1 MSNRQP
7 TTKANGSDPKGFDPA
22 PRMYQIANGMF
33 FAGHFVISDTGKV
46 KSETAKLG
54 TTNEKEARKRYA
66 AWLELNRYS
75 PKLADAP
82 LGDLMR
88 PKISAAMQSV
98 RKSKRKPGNP
108 GGKASNSR
116 ALAVIPP
123 EDTKTERRRESQRA
137 ANRRYSEKKRQ
148 EKAREANGADE
159 MIEAAMGSLSAAMSA
174 QAQAMKMLQLAIEMT
189 RQK

>member
-1 MSNRQP
+1 MNNRQR

-33 FAGHFVISDTGKV
+33 FAGHFVIADTGKV

-66 AWLELNRYS
+66 AWLELNRYN
-75 PKLADAP
+75 PKLADEP

-88 PKISAAMQSV
+88 PKVSAAMRAV
-98 RKSKRKPGNP
+98 RKGGRKPGNP
-108 GGKASNSR
+108 GGKASSSR

-123 EDTKTERRRESQRA
+123 EDDKTTRRREQQRE
-137 ANRRYSEKKRQ
+137 ANRRYAAKRKQEREHSES
-148 EKAREANGADE
+148 GADE
-159 MIEAAMGSLSAAMSA
+159 MIEAAMGSLSAAMAA